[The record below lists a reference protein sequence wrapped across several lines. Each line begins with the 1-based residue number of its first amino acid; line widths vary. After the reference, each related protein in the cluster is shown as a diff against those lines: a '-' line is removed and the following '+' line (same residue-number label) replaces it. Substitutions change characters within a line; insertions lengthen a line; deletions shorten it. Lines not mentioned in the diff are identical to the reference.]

1 MSSEPTAPFATLQQ
15 ALERGDDQALSEGAA
30 GLNAAD
36 LAEFVELNL
45 EGGRGLR
52 VFRALPAERRGIVF
66 GYLEPDVQAEL
77 STLLPM
83 PALAELVTAMSS
95 DERADF
101 FLLMDSVRQHQL
113 SQLLARREREDLL
126 RLASYREGTAGAL
139 MSSEYAT
146 VGGAMSAGQAIE
158 QLRQTAPET
167 ETIYQVY
174 VVDAEHRLQGAV
186 SLRNLITALPGTR
199 VSELMASG
207 LVQAEVETEQEEVA
221 RLIARYDLIA
231 LPIVDAEQRLVGI
244 VTYDDAM
251 DVAEAE
257 ATEDMHKGATVEG
270 LDGSFR
276 RASPFSLYRSRI
288 QWLIILVFA
297 NLFTGAG
304 IAHYEQTIAD
314 NLALLFFL
322 PLLVASAGNA
332 GAQSATLMVR
342 ALATGD
348 VRTRDWG
355 RLLSREVLVAAGLGL
370 TMALAV
376 LSVGFL
382 RAGPGIAVVVALTM
396 IAVVMVGSVVG
407 MLLPFLL
414 HRLRFDPATA
424 STPLITTIADV
435 SGVVIY
441 FSMATALLGLE

>member
-1 MSSEPTAPFATLQQ
+1 MFSEPTPLFAYLQQ
-15 ALERGDDQALSEGAA
+15 ALDQGDEPSLEAAVA

-36 LAEFVELNL
+36 LAEFIELHL
-45 EGGRGLR
+45 EESAALR
-52 VFRALPAERRGIVF
+52 VFRTLPAERRGIVF
-66 GYLEPDVQAEL
+66 GYLESDAQAEL
-77 STLLPM
+77 SARLPM

-101 FLLMDSVRQHQL
+101 FLVLDSVRQHQL
-113 SQLLARREREDLL
+113 SLLLAHREREDLL

-146 VGGAMSAGQAIE
+146 VGGELSAGQAIE
-158 QLRQTAPET
+158 QLRQTAPQT
-167 ETIYQVY
+167 ETIYQVF
-174 VVDAEHRLQGAV
+174 VVDAAHHLQGVV
-186 SLRNLITALPGTR
+186 SLRNLITAPPGAR
-199 VSELMASG
+199 VAELMASG
-207 LVQAEVETEQEEVA
+207 LVQAEVNTEQEEVA

-231 LPIVDAEQRLVGI
+231 LPIVDAGGCLVGI

-276 RASPFSLYRSRI
+276 RASSFSLYRSRI

-348 VRTRDWG
+348 VRSRDWG
-355 RLLSREVLVAAGLGL
+355 RLLSREVMVAAALGV

-382 RAGPGIAVVVALTM
+382 RAGSGIALVVALTM

-441 FSMATALLGLE
+441 FSLATALLGL

>member
-15 ALERGDDQALSEGAA
+15 ALERGDDQVLSEGAA

-52 VFRALPAERRGIVF
+52 LFRALPAERRGIVF

-441 FSMATALLGLE
+441 FSMATALLGLA

>member
-1 MSSEPTAPFATLQQ
+1 MSSETTALFAPLQQ
-15 ALERGDDQALSEGAA
+15 ALNQGEEASLSDAVAA
-30 GLNAAD
+30 LNAAD
-36 LAEFVELNL
+36 LAEFIELHL
-45 EGGRGLR
+45 DRDAGLR
-52 VFRALPAERRGIVF
+52 VFRALPAERQGIVF
-66 GYLEPDVQAEL
+66 GYLEPDAQAEF
-77 STLLPM
+77 SAHLPM

-101 FLLMDSVRQHQL
+101 FLVLDSVRQHQL
-113 SQLLARREREDLL
+113 SLLLAHREREDLL
-126 RLASYREGTAGAL
+126 RLASYREGTAGSL

-146 VGGAMSAGQAIE
+146 VGGDLSAGQAIE
-158 QLRQTAPET
+158 QLRQTAPQT
-167 ETIYQVY
+167 ETIYQVF
-174 VVDAEHRLQGAV
+174 VVDAEHHLQGVV
-186 SLRNLITALPGTR
+186 SLRNLITAPPGAR
-199 VSELMASG
+199 VAELMASG
-207 LVQAEVETEQEEVA
+207 LVQAEVNTEQEEVA

-231 LPIVDAEQRLVGI
+231 LPIVDEAGCLVGI

-276 RASPFSLYRSRI
+276 RASSFSLYRSRI

-348 VRTRDWG
+348 VRSRDWG
-355 RLLSREVLVAAGLGL
+355 RLLSREVMVAAALGV

-382 RAGPGIAVVVALTM
+382 RAGSGIALVVALTM

-441 FSMATALLGLE
+441 FSLATALLGL

>member
-15 ALERGDDQALSEGAA
+15 ALERGDDRALSEGAA

>member
-174 VVDAEHRLQGAV
+174 VVDAAHRLQGAV

>member
-52 VFRALPAERRGIVF
+52 LFRALPAERRGIVF

-441 FSMATALLGLE
+441 FSMATALLGLA

>member
-1 MSSEPTAPFATLQQ
+1 
-15 ALERGDDQALSEGAA
+15 
-30 GLNAAD
+30 
-36 LAEFVELNL
+36 
-45 EGGRGLR
+45 
-52 VFRALPAERRGIVF
+52 
-66 GYLEPDVQAEL
+66 
-77 STLLPM
+77 
-83 PALAELVTAMSS
+83 
-95 DERADF
+95 
-101 FLLMDSVRQHQL
+101 
-113 SQLLARREREDLL
+113 
-126 RLASYREGTAGAL
+126 
-139 MSSEYAT
+139 
-146 VGGAMSAGQAIE
+146 MSAGQAIE

-174 VVDAEHRLQGAV
+174 VVDAAHRLQGAV